1 MSSRLPR
8 KRLVVAGV
16 CSGVGKT
23 TIASGLCRALV
34 RRGHVVQPFKAGPD
48 FIDPCYLSVAAGRTC
63 RNLDEFMHGP
73 ETMQELFAYGSQGAS
88 IAVVEGVMGLFDGL
102 SLPDGEDLA
111 TTARLAKMLGA
122 AVVLVV
128 DASSIGGS
136 VAALARGYRDH
147 DPELRFLGVVLNRV
161 SSPSHESQLK
171 RALGQVGIRCLGGV
185 PRTEIVKVPSR
196 HLGLVPVAERRKEAE
211 SWVEA
216 AAAMVETY
224 LDVDVL
230 VAGSECDPRN
240 GSSSPWDP
248 EAAVAATG
256 PTRCTRAYCSGS
268 DAGRPVVAV
277 AGGPCFSFGYPENVE
292 LLAAAGA
299 EVVVFDPAS
308 DGVLPEGTAGIYIP
322 GGFPET
328 FAEALEANASMRRAL
343 AAAARAGMPMLGECG
358 GFMYLGRRLG
368 GKEMCG
374 VLPFEFEMAESPV
387 LGYRYAEVANA
398 SLLGERGNQ
407 LRGHVFHY
415 SRPRYV
421 GGAGA
426 DPARGTDVGAPGGTS
441 VAENKSALPRVPA
454 VFVASPTRGDRVP
467 DGAVAY
473 NTVGTYLHLNWA
485 SAPGLAV
492 RFVHEASHFGVIQRE
507 DGSLSYRGEGRS
519 MRTSG
524 AAP

>member
-1 MSSRLPR
+1 MSRRLPK

-16 CSGVGKT
+16 SSGVGKT

-34 RRGHVVQPFKAGPD
+34 RRGQVVQPFKAGPD
-48 FIDPCYLSVAAGRTC
+48 FIDPSYLSVAAGRSC

-73 ETMQELFAYGSQGAS
+73 EALQELFAYGSQGAS

-161 SSPSHESQLK
+161 GSRSHESQLR
-171 RALGQVGIRCLGGV
+171 RALGQVGIRCLGAV
-185 PRTEIVKVPSR
+185 PRTDTMEAPSR

-224 LDVDVL
+224 LDVEAL
-230 VAGSECDPRN
+230 VAGSECDPPN
-240 GSSSPWDP
+240 ASSDPWDP

-256 PTRCTRAYCSGS
+256 PRRCNRAYCGGH

-299 EVVVFDPAS
+299 EVVAFDPTS
-308 DGVLPEGTAGIYIP
+308 DRVLPEGTAGIYIP

-328 FAEALEANASMRRAL
+328 FAEALEANASMRQTL
-343 AAAARAGMPMLGECG
+343 AASARAGIPILGECG
-358 GFMYLGRRLG
+358 GFMYLGRRLA

-387 LGYRYAEVANA
+387 LGYRYAEVANV

-421 GGAGA
+421 GGAEA
-426 DPARGTDVGAPGGTS
+426 DYARGAAGGTTGGSS
-441 VAENKSALPRVPA
+441 VAEDDPAAPRVPA
-454 VFVASPTRGDRVP
+454 VFVASPTRGDKVP
-467 DGAVAY
+467 DGAVVH

-492 RFVHEASHFGVIQRE
+492 RFVHEASHFAATQRE
-507 DGSLSYRGEGRS
+507 DGPSRYPGRLRS
-519 MRTSG
+519 MRIDG